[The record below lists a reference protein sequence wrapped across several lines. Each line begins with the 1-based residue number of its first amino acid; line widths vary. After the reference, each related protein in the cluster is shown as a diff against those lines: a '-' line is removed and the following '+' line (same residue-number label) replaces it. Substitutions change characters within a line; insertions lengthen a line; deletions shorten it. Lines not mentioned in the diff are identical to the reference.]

1 VITDLFASS
10 NPNLNLS
17 AAIAAQGASKK
28 GKNLNEFDGVME
40 KASNSLDFASVLSQT
55 LDSGFGLESQDSS
68 SSLDSLLKSSESSS
82 PNLSISYQ
90 LATSFTSDSFNS
102 SPFVTMSNKSSF
114 QNVAEVSNKKTAT
127 VEKDASSQTT
137 QKDEIKEDEKQDDQK
152 EDEVKEEEVD
162 TDKVISENFAQ
173 PVLEMENTSEI
184 EVEEV
189 EVASEI
195 EESAKVLE
203 QVEKV
208 EEDTDNVEINTKNV
222 SNDSLEASE
231 LLEDSKTTEEV
242 KTVESIENTQK
253 LESTDN
259 NTIESNFSENAES
272 SEGNKE
278 KDSKLDEIVKE
289 LKESDSTLPE
299 ESLRQKF
306 AEATGLDKQAETEN
320 TDTNMNQTDS
330 TNITNQSAQV
340 VVANNSFT
348 EDNQNK
354 DFSNVTVKN
363 ESLNA
368 KADQSRIIVGNSEG
382 ASNKGFTMNQNNGSG
397 SNSGFSFQSG
407 LSQNYNQ
414 NGKISQAPNT
424 PGPTFTE
431 FLNKAEMVQTKD
443 GAKVMNLEVEQDG
456 LGKLELELTSK
467 DGEVTARLSAES
479 DLAKAKIEELAPQIK
494 ENLLEKG
501 VNLTQ
506 INVDVSSK
514 DADENGDKYLNTGR
528 KNKSRKLDGI
538 KGSSV
543 KEIIEKKVLPNL
555 RRVALNIQSVDLT
568 V

>member
-1 VITDLFASS
+1 MITDLFASS

-55 LDSGFGLESQDSS
+55 LDSGFGLESNEST
-68 SSLDSLLKSSESSS
+68 SLDSLLNSSDSSS
-82 PNLSISYQ
+82 KNLSTFYQ
-90 LATSFTSDSFNS
+90 LSASFTSDSFNS

-114 QNVAEVSNKKTAT
+114 QNITEVSNKKAAT
-127 VEKDASSQTT
+127 VEKESASQTT
-137 QKDEIKEDEKQDDQK
+137 QKDEIKEDEKEEDQK
-152 EDEVKEEEVD
+152 EEIKEEDVD
-162 TDKVISENFAQ
+162 ANKVVAENFAK
-173 PVLEMENTSEI
+173 PVLEMEETSEI
-184 EVEEV
+184 EVEDV
-189 EVASEI
+189 KVASEI
-195 EESAKVLE
+195 IETSQALE

-208 EEDTDNVEINTKNV
+208 EVEAENVEINTKKV
-222 SNDSLEASE
+222 NDESLEATE
-231 LLEDSKTTEEV
+231 LLVDPETTEEV
-242 KTVESIENTQK
+242 ETVESIESTEK

-259 NTIESNFSENAES
+259 NLIESKLSDN
-272 SEGNKE
+272 EGSTNSNKE

-289 LKESDSTLPE
+289 LKDTDSTLPE

-306 AEATGLDKQAETEN
+306 AEATGLDKQAESEN
-320 TDTNMNQTDS
+320 VDTNMNQTDS
-330 TNITNQSAQV
+330 NNIANQSAQATV
-340 VVANNSFT
+340 TNNSFT
-348 EDNQNK
+348 EENLNK

-363 ESLNA
+363 EGLTS
-368 KADQSRIIVGNSEG
+368 KTDQSRMVVGNSEG

-397 SNSGFSFQSG
+397 TNSGFSFQSG

-443 GAKVMNLEVEQDG
+443 GAKVMNIEVEQEG

-494 ENLLEKG
+494 ENLIEKG

-514 DADENGDKYLNTGR
+514 NADESGDKYLNAGR

-543 KEIIEKKVLPNL
+543 KEIVEKKILPNL